1 MGNAQGGG
9 KGGGGGSDIPIPAG
23 AGGAASSSGGCPIK
37 GKSASSAITPAAS
50 AAAAPGCPVKGKSE
64 SKAMTGTVYNVYSQP
79 IDPTNQMPANANNK
93 PAPGQMAPLSTDRVS
108 SRIPKGGTEA
118 ETWTYPSPQMFWN
131 ALVRKGKAEGAT
143 EEDMAVVVAIHNNMN
158 ENTWRKVCEWEALH
172 APPSAGTSVA
182 DDNEASDPRLSRFLG
197 KPDDISPKAWFKSLF
212 GHPLPFDRHDW
223 VIQRPDGTE
232 VRYIIDYYHDDV
244 AAKENRIPQGLHDEK
259 AVKSISV
266 DVRPALDSVHAIID
280 RGVRM
285 PISRAAGNSPFQPLP
300 FFWAGSKD
308 TKGGHSDG
316 TKNQIAEAAAAPA
329 TAFAAVASGAATT
342 KVAAAAAALPVA
354 PAGCGKQEEIL
365 DLTALSKQV
374 RLSCAEH
381 FAALQ
386 RCKDE
391 ADCARTAVA
400 LSYCMGS
407 LLCKPETAA
416 FDQAMAAPGS
426 GDKHDAVIE
435 AAFGRMRT
443 CLDGFE
449 SKAGKER
456 AEGGQR

>member
-23 AGGAASSSGGCPIK
+23 AGGAALSSGGCPIK
-37 GKSASSAITPAAS
+37 GKSASSAPPPVAP
-50 AAAAPGCPVKGKSE
+50 AAAAPGCPVKGKGGN
-64 SKAMTGTVYNVYSQP
+64 KAMTGTVYNVYSQP

-93 PAPGQMAPLSTDRVS
+93 PAPGQVAPLSTDRVP

-172 APPSAGTSVA
+172 APPSVGTSA
-182 DDNEASDPRLSRFLG
+182 AGDDEAPDPRLSRFLG

-223 VIQRPDGTE
+223 VVQRPDGTE
-232 VRYIIDYYHDDV
+232 VRYIIDYYHDDA
-244 AAKENRIPQGLHDEK
+244 AAKDNKIPQGLHDKE

-266 DVRPALDSVHAIID
+266 DVRPALDSVHAVID

-285 PISRAAGNSPFQPLP
+285 PISRAAGNTPFQPLP

-308 TKGGHSDG
+308 TKGGHSEEA
-316 TKNQIAEAAAAPA
+316 KKRIAEAAAAPA

-342 KVAAAAAALPVA
+342 KVAAAALPAAPV
-354 PAGCGKQEEIL
+354 GGGKEEEIV
-365 DLTALSKQV
+365 DMTALSKQV
-374 RLSCAEH
+374 HLSCADH
-381 FAALQ
+381 FAALR
-386 RCKDE
+386 RCKNE
-391 ADCARTAVA
+391 ADCARTAVG

-416 FDQAMAAPGS
+416 FDQAMAAQGS
-426 GDKHDAVIE
+426 GDKHDAAIE

-456 AEGGQR
+456 AAGGER

>member
-23 AGGAASSSGGCPIK
+23 AGGAASSSGGGCPIK
-37 GKSASSAITPAAS
+37 GKSASAPPPATAP
-50 AAAAPGCPVKGKSE
+50 AAAAPGCPVKDKSGN
-64 SKAMTGTVYNVYSQP
+64 KATTGTVYNVYSQP
-79 IDPTNQMPANANNK
+79 IDPTNQMPANASNK
-93 PAPGQMAPLSTDRVS
+93 PAPGQAAPLSTDRVP

-172 APPSAGTSVA
+172 APPAAGTSAGA
-182 DDNEASDPRLSRFLG
+182 DEETPDPRLSRFLG
-197 KPDDISPKAWFKSLF
+197 RPDDVSPKAWFKSLF

-232 VRYIIDYYHDDV
+232 VRYIIDYYHDD
-244 AAKENRIPQGLHDEK
+244 AAARGNKIPQGLQDKE

-266 DVRPALDSVHAIID
+266 DVRPALDSVHAVVD

-285 PISRAAGNSPFQPLP
+285 PISRAAGNTPFQPLP
-300 FFWAGSKD
+300 FFWTGSKD
-308 TKGGHSDG
+308 TVGGQSDEA
-316 TKNQIAEAAAAPA
+316 KKRIAEAAAAPA
-329 TAFAAVASGAATT
+329 TAFAAVASGAAAVTA
-342 KVAAAAAALPVA
+342 KVAAAPAAAAVA
-354 PAGCGKQEEIL
+354 AVGGKKEEVV

-374 RLSCAEH
+374 HLSCADH
-381 FAALQ
+381 FAAL
-386 RCKDE
+386 RGCKDE
-391 ADCARTAVA
+391 ADCARTAVG

-407 LLCKPETAA
+407 LLCKSETAA
-416 FDQAMAAPGS
+416 FDKAMAAPGS
-426 GDKHDAVIE
+426 GDKHDAAIE

-443 CLDGFE
+443 CLDEFE
-449 SKAGKER
+449 SKAG
-456 AEGGQR
+456 EGRKK